1 MTDTVP
7 IAAAPKQPT
16 LTIETTTL
24 GMLPQDPSKL
34 VVPEGK
40 GKMADDAAAAA
51 ETTELTPTNSSTA
64 TMPSPKDEMVSP
76 IAPEVSVET
85 TLSPSSLAS
94 NENEAKEAETTKEL
108 FEVEAEAKDTSTAT
122 ATTTSSVL
130 SIAHNGTIRH
140 ITVVKDKDV
149 LTTAPEFEGLLK
161 AAFGLD
167 SSKKVVGFAKG
178 DAFITL
184 SAAANGKVEV
194 GAKDDGDSES
204 NMLELVVV
212 DRVKPPAPQMM
223 VTGSP
228 ALFHPAE
235 AEGVKGADDEEE
247 DDFFTAEDDDDA
259 KMSLVDFADLVALLV
274 ERGGLTASQGNLL
287 FDYAEAEA
295 DHNGGL
301 IKGPLKTSYCVAEWA
316 KDATF
321 LCEGLSALCDTIA
334 KDSGMTRDDD
344 YDYDDDDD
352 ASCLGMNTIDF
363 LLEASET
370 TFLESLRKDTLSIP
384 SGGADVDDNNG
395 DTMSP
400 ENFWALHHA
409 ILVSHPAIVAVYE
422 GYKRSLVQALDLSST
437 LNGGEDIETASAEET
452 EDDCIGSALE
462 FLLHALKRV
471 GQALEPIPMGEEEDE
486 EDEDTAKNA
495 PGRSI
500 ITTDGNELD
509 SLAKVLDAVVAPLP
523 ESLQVLAYS
532 LLTEGDGYLLEAL
545 DDFVRDGDVKQVQED
560 VLARLQIAVK
570 SMERDYQLIEAVDNE
585 MARKD
590 LVIPKSIVAAAA
602 TLVEH
607 HRISDQA
614 ATLLVSKVALAED
627 SSLGFIVDY
636 FNATG
641 DVVTFL
647 QSLELYAAQS
657 DENSLGLNNGQYDR
671 VLAKSMTET
680 YTEMLLLPLEEEE
693 EDDGVFAGEAG
704 AADVKAILQETTQGF
719 TPLEIQA
726 LKLATARN
734 DPELDDAILR
744 LQTTGNTLSFTMQLI
759 RVAQDTIAQTR
770 SEMTERKMAAVAMGG
785 FEG

>member
-40 GKMADDAAAAA
+40 GKMVDDAAAAD

-64 TMPSPKDEMVSP
+64 SIPSPKDEIVSP

-85 TLSPSSLAS
+85 TLSPSSSAS
-94 NENEAKEAETTKEL
+94 NENEANEAETTKEL

-122 ATTTSSVL
+122 ATTTTSVL
-130 SIAHNGTIRH
+130 SIAHNGTTRH

-194 GAKDDGDSES
+194 GAKDDDDSES
-204 NMLELVVV
+204 NVLELVVV

-223 VTGSP
+223 VPASP

-235 AEGVKGADDEEE
+235 AEGVEGADDEEE
-247 DDFFTAEDDDDA
+247 DDFFNAEDDDDA

-352 ASCLGMNTIDF
+352 DASCLGMNTIDF

-384 SGGADVDDNNG
+384 SGGADVDVD
-395 DTMSP
+395 DMSP

-452 EDDCIGSALE
+452 EDNCIGSALE

-471 GQALEPIPMGEEEDE
+471 GQALEPIPMGEDEE

-495 PGRSI
+495 SGRSI
-500 ITTDGNELD
+500 IATDGNELD

-532 LLTEGDGYLLEAL
+532 LLTKGDGYLLEAL

-570 SMERDYQLIEAVDNE
+570 STERDYQLIESAEKE
-585 MARKD
+585 MACED

-602 TLVEH
+602 TLCEH
-607 HRISDQA
+607 HRISDKA
-614 ATLLVSKVALAED
+614 ATLLVSEAALSED
-627 SSLGFIVDY
+627 ASLSFICDY
-636 FNATG
+636 YDATG

-647 QSLELYAAQS
+647 QSLQLYAAQR
-657 DENSLGLNNGQYDR
+657 DAENSLGLNNGQYDR

-680 YTEMLLLPLEEEE
+680 YSEMLLLPLEEEE
-693 EDDGVFAGEAG
+693 EDDGVFVGEAG

-770 SEMTERKMAAVAMGG
+770 SEMAERKMAAAAMGG